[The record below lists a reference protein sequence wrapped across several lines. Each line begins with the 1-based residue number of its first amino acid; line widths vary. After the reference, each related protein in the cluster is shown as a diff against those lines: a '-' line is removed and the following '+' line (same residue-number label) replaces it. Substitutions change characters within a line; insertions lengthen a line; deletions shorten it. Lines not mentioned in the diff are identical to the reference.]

1 MKSWWERSVI
11 TVRKSKLEAKDPFIC
26 LSSLMLNDK
35 KSSLVKL
42 CFSPIKCS
50 FSLSLSLAE
59 KREKWTDVNNLSN
72 TLKATHIQRAASATF
87 YGSTAQIEASWAAP
101 HLLIQACKHVWSGC
115 SSGCRAG
122 HMLLRRLV
130 VRSLVAP
137 VYVPNI
143 LEVL

>member
-11 TVRKSKLEAKDPFIC
+11 AVRKSKLEAKDSFIC

-50 FSLSLSLAE
+50 FSLTLPGR
-59 KREKWTDVNNLSN
+59 KTGKWTDVNNLSN

-87 YGSTAQIEASWAAP
+87 YGNTAQIEASWAAP
-101 HLLIQACKHVWSGC
+101 HLLIQACKHVWSSC